1 MNVEKALGGLQSA
14 ITGGNAPAKGGSFQS
29 SGPASVSGGKRKR
42 KSGKRKSAK
51 RKSGKRKSGKRKS
64 GKRKSGKRRK

>member
-14 ITGGNAPAKGGSFQS
+14 ITGVSGGNAAKGGS
-29 SGPASVSGGKRKR
+29 GLNPASVSGGKKKR